1 MPCMLKMLHLE
12 GNTFALNALSC
23 KWGDHH
29 KEVKKNKEEE
39 SSRANKKSLEK
50 DTSFTHCATKT
61 LDTNTC
67 TQKFRCVGTYHYA
80 WLIEPLV
87 QAARHV
93 LTATTMSPATSLY
106 KTSCQAEG
114 A

>member
-1 MPCMLKMLHLE
+1 MPCMLKTLHLE
-12 GNTFALNALSC
+12 GNTFALTALSC
-23 KWGDHH
+23 KRGDHH
-29 KEVKKNKEEE
+29 KKVQKTKKKKARELT
-39 SSRANKKSLEK
+39 KKSPEK

-61 LDTNTC
+61 LDTITC

-93 LTATTMSPATSLY
+93 
-106 KTSCQAEG
+106 
-114 A
+114 